1 MPVTF
6 SVLSLMRLRLLL
18 WPEAKL
24 DHARTKFKAKFDW
37 LPTVNFP
44 KGADMAQKTNALG
57 EA

>member
-1 MPVTF
+1 M
-6 SVLSLMRLRLLL
+6 LLRLLL